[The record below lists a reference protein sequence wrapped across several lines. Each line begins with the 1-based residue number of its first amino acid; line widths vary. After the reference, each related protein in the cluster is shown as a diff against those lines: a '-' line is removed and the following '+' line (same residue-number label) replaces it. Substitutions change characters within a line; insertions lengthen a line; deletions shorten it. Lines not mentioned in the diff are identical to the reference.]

1 VTDIVWDGRGLPPVA
16 RARIARAAADG
27 VRTSLLPT
35 AGAAGLQAAGFETV
49 GEVLGTTVMQISWT
63 GFGGCGWYGG
73 GLGGMGGVFGPG
85 TVTSGSGSRWSGYA
99 PYVDALKAG
108 RDTALNRLLQ
118 EATALG
124 ADGVVGVRLT
134 ETRIDG
140 NKREFMALG
149 TAVRSRGR
157 QRPARPFTTDLS
169 GQDVAKL
176 LQAGWVPA
184 GMAYGI
190 SVAVRHDDWNTRSQL
205 SVFAGNTEVS
215 GYTELITHV
224 RHDARRQFAA
234 LAARIGGDSALLSGM
249 SQHVWEYEAGEN
261 HIDHVAEC
269 VITGNA
275 IARFDTTARPRTTSL
290 TYLPLSD
297 PLPGR
302 TR

>member
-1 VTDIVWDGRGLPPVA
+1 VSDNAWDGRGLPPVA

-35 AGAAGLQAAGFETV
+35 AGAVGLQAGGFEVV
-49 GEVLGTTVMQISWT
+49 GEVLGTTVMQISWA
-63 GFGGCGWYGG
+63 GYGGCGWMPGFGG
-73 GLGGMGGVFGPG
+73 FSYGPG
-85 TVTSGSGSRWSGYA
+85 TVSSGGSSWAGYT
-99 PYVDALKAG
+99 PYVDALKQG
-108 RDTALNRLLQ
+108 RDTAMGRLIQ

-134 ETRIDG
+134 DARMEG

-149 TAVRSRGR
+149 TAVRSRGE

-176 LQAGWVPA
+176 LEAGWVPA

-190 SVAVRHDDWNTRSQL
+190 SVAIRHDDWRTRNQAA
-205 SVFAGNTEVS
+205 VFAGNTEVS
-215 GYTELITHV
+215 GYTELVNHV
-224 RHDARRQFAA
+224 RHDARREFAA
-234 LAARIGGDSALLSGM
+234 RAARIGGDSALLTNM

-275 IARFDTTARPRTTSL
+275 IARFHETAEKRTSSL
-290 TYLPLSD
+290 TYLPLRSS
-297 PLPGR
+297 R
-302 TR
+302 

>member
-1 VTDIVWDGRGLPPVA
+1 VSDNAWDGRGLPPVA

-35 AGAAGLQAAGFETV
+35 AGAVGLQASGFEVV
-49 GEVLGTTVMQISWT
+49 GEVLGTTVMQISWAGYAGCGWMP
-63 GFGGCGWYGG
+63 GFGGFSY
-73 GLGGMGGVFGPG
+73 G
-85 TVTSGSGSRWSGYA
+85 TVSSGGSSWAGYA
-99 PYVDALKAG
+99 PYVDALKQG
-108 RDTALNRLLQ
+108 RDTAMGRLIQ

-134 ETRIDG
+134 DARMEG

-149 TAVRSRGR
+149 TAVRSRGE

-176 LQAGWVPA
+176 LEAGWIPA

-190 SVAVRHDDWNTRSQL
+190 SVAIRHDDWRTRNQAA
-205 SVFAGNTEVS
+205 VFAGNTEVS
-215 GYTELITHV
+215 GYTELVNHV
-224 RHDARRQFAA
+224 RHDARREFAA
-234 LAARIGGDSALLSGM
+234 RAARIGGDSALLTNM

-275 IARFDTTARPRTTSL
+275 IARFHETAEKRTSSL
-290 TYLPLSD
+290 TYLPLRSS
-297 PLPGR
+297 R
-302 TR
+302 